1 VLASLFPPVSRETDL
16 PGARLEIGGSNVI
29 YRHVLG
35 GSGQPEEEVWVEV
48 RLDDDWVVTCLIE
61 LDDGGPAIA
70 ELRVL
75 PYEDD
80 MERIVLL
87 GPNAAFRRPLPS
99 GGVPVEKLRS
109 LRAEDVLGVAREQIA
124 AWPNAVEYLSAV
136 LADFGLG

>member
-1 VLASLFPPVSRETDL
+1 VSRETDL
-16 PGARLEIGGSNVI
+16 PGARLEIGASNVI

-35 GSGQPEEEVWVEV
+35 GSDQPEEEVWVEV

-61 LDDGGPAIA
+61 PDEDGPVIA

-80 MERIVLL
+80 MERNVLL
-87 GPNAAFRRPLPS
+87 GPNAAFRRPLPA

-109 LRAEDVLGVAREQIA
+109 LRAEEVLGVAQQQIE
-124 AWPNAVEYLSAV
+124 AWPNEVEYLSDV
-136 LADFGLG
+136 LADFGL